1 MWTVSLRKAALKQL
15 ARVQE
20 KERKQVW
27 AALEAMRTNPMTG
40 DVVSSSRGSVPASAG
55 SSATGASSSISTTI
69 RSSSTSWR
77 SSDGQPRRTGDDE
90 RPPTIDA
97 QS

>member
-40 DVVSSSRGSVPASAG
+40 DVEQLKGQRASFRRKLG
-55 SSATGASSSISTTI
+55 QWRIFFDKHDDQKLVDVVATE
-69 RSSSTSWR
+69 
-77 SSDGQPRRTGDDE
+77 RRTTTTY
-90 RPPTIDA
+90 RKR
-97 QS
+97 